1 MLPDQRS
8 VFPWFLPRRPVPRL
22 GAAVVLCGLLAACAG
37 LSRDGEGYEEP
48 WQPLAEGHLLP
59 LEGEGNGV
67 SDLLYELL
75 VGEIA
80 GHQGELQVAVE
91 HYLRAA
97 QRTRN
102 PEVAERAT
110 RIALFAGDPAAALP
124 GAERWLALEP
134 ENLEARQILAAL
146 LVNEGRP
153 DAAAPHLL
161 TVLERVEAVEG
172 DGYGLL
178 VNMLARSQ
186 NGDAALEALAL
197 VAESR
202 GDDSLA
208 YLAVAGLA
216 LQQDRP
222 LTAVAA
228 AERALTLDDGLREAH
243 VLRARALGQAG
254 DQASSLRAMGDLVA
268 RYPEDVDL
276 RVTYARLLLQS
287 ERYEDARRQ
296 FERVARERP
305 GDADLLYTLGLLNIE
320 VEQYEDAQRYL
331 ERVLQTGRRVQEA
344 RYYLGRIA
352 EAGGDPERAI
362 RFYAQVNR
370 GEHRDESVIRAALLK
385 GGGGQ
390 LAQARADLSALRD
403 RLDEPGERVRVYLA
417 EAGLLRDARD
427 YEAGMDLLHQGLR
440 EYPGNPELLYSRAL
454 MAERLDRIDQVE
466 ADLNLILAQDPDNAA
481 ALNALGYTLADRTD
495 RHEEAYGYIRR
506 AYAQRPDD
514 AAVIDSMGWVLY
526 RLGRLDEA
534 EVYLRRAHDMME
546 DSEIASNLAALLWAQ
561 GRRDE
566 ALGILRKALER
577 DPAHERLLRLKERL
591 DP

>member
-1 MLPDQRS
+1 M
-8 VFPWFLPRRPVPRL
+8 
-22 GAAVVLCGLLAACAG
+22 GMAVALCGLLTACAG
-37 LSRDGEGYEEP
+37 LPRDGQDHEP
-48 WQPLAEGHLLP
+48 WRPLAEGHLLP
-59 LEGEGNGV
+59 LQAQENGV
-67 SDLLYELL
+67 ADLLYELL

-80 GHQGELQVAVE
+80 GHQGELQVSIE

-153 DAAAPHLL
+153 EEAATHLL
-161 TVLERVEAVEG
+161 TVLERMEAVEG

-178 VNMLARSQ
+178 VNMLSRSQ
-186 NGDAALEALAL
+186 NGDAAIEALAL
-197 VAESR
+197 VAEGR
-202 GDDSLA
+202 GDEAHA
-208 YLAVAGLA
+208 YLAVASLA

-228 AERALTLDDGLREAH
+228 AERALTLDGGLREAH
-243 VLRARALGQAG
+243 VLRARALGHAG
-254 DQASSLRAMGDLVA
+254 DEEASLRAMGDLVA
-268 RYPEDVDL
+268 RYPGDVDL
-276 RVTYARLLLQS
+276 RITYARLLLQS
-287 ERYEDARRQ
+287 ERYEEARQQ

-331 ERVLQTGRRVQEA
+331 ERVLQTGRRAQEA

-352 EAGGDPERAI
+352 ETTGDRERAI
-362 RFYAQVNR
+362 RFYEQVTR
-370 GEHRDESVIRAALLK
+370 GDHRDESVIRAALLR
-385 GGGGQ
+385 GELGQ
-390 LAQARADLSALRD
+390 VARARADLSALRD
-403 RLDEPGERVRVYLA
+403 RLAEPGDRVRVYLA
-417 EAGLLRDARD
+417 EAGLLRDVRD
-427 YEAGMDLLHQGLR
+427 YEAGMDLLNQSLR
-440 EYPGNPELLYSRAL
+440 EYPGNPDLLYSRAL
-454 MAERLDRIDQVE
+454 MAERLDRIDLVE
-466 ADLNLILAQDPDNAA
+466 ADLNQILAQDPDNPA

-514 AAVIDSMGWVLY
+514 AAIIDSMGWVLY

-546 DSEIASNLAALLWAQ
+546 DGEIASNLAALLWDR
-561 GRRDE
+561 GEREE
-566 ALGILRKALER
+566 ALEILYQALER
-577 DPAHERLLRLKERL
+577 DPDHARLLRLKERL

>member
-8 VFPWFLPRRPVPRL
+8 VFPWFSPCRPATRL
-22 GAAVVLCGLLAACAG
+22 TAVLLCGLLAACAG
-37 LSRDGEGYEEP
+37 LPRDGQGLDEP

-59 LEGEGNGV
+59 LETQENGV
-67 SDLLYELL
+67 ADLLYELL

-80 GHQGELQVAVE
+80 GHQGELQVSVE

-110 RIALFAGDPAAALP
+110 RIALFAGDPVAALP
-124 GAERWLALEP
+124 GAERWLALDP
-134 ENLEARQILAAL
+134 ANLEARQILAAL

-153 DAAAPHLL
+153 DEAAPHLL
-161 TVLERVEAVEG
+161 AVLERMEAVEG

-186 NGDAALEALAL
+186 NGHAAVAALTL
-197 VAESR
+197 VAEAR
-202 GDDSLA
+202 EDEALA
-208 YLAVAGLA
+208 YLAVASLA
-216 LQQDRP
+216 LQQDLP
-222 LTAVAA
+222 KTGVAA
-228 AERALTLDDGLREAH
+228 AEKALTLDDDLREAH

-254 DQASSLRAMGDLVA
+254 KQDASLRAMDDLVA
-268 RYPEDVDL
+268 RYPGDVDL
-276 RVTYARLLLQS
+276 RITYARLLLQS
-287 ERYEDARRQ
+287 ERYEEARQQ

-320 VEQYEDAQRYL
+320 VEQYEDARRYL

-352 EAGGDPERAI
+352 ETGDDPEQAI
-362 RFYAQVNR
+362 GFYEQVTR
-370 GEHRDESVIRAALLK
+370 GEHRDESIMRAALLR
-385 GGGGQ
+385 GELGQ
-390 LAQARADLSALRD
+390 VERARAQLSALRD

-417 EAGLLRDARD
+417 EASLLRDVRD
-427 YEAGMDLLHQGLR
+427 YEAGMDLLDRGLR
-440 EYPGNPELLYSRAL
+440 EYPANPELLYSRAL

-466 ADLNLILAQDPDNAA
+466 ADLTMILDQDPDNPA

-534 EVYLRRAHDMME
+534 EVYLRRAHGMME
-546 DSEIASNLAALLWAQ
+546 DGEIASNLAALLWER
-561 GRRDE
+561 GEREE
-566 ALGILRKALER
+566 ALDILRKALER
-577 DPAHERLLRLKERL
+577 DPKHERLLRLKERL